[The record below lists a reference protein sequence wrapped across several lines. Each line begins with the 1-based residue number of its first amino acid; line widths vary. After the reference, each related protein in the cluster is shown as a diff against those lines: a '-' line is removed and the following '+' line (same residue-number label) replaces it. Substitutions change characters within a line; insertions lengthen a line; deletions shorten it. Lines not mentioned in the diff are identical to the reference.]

1 MIHLTK
7 GLHGASFCRTMGQ
20 QLRRRVKLKAKK
32 RQAKRKKIEAKEA
45 AAKK

>member
-1 MIHLTK
+1 MIVLTN
-7 GLHGASFCRTMGQ
+7 GFLGASFCRTMGQ